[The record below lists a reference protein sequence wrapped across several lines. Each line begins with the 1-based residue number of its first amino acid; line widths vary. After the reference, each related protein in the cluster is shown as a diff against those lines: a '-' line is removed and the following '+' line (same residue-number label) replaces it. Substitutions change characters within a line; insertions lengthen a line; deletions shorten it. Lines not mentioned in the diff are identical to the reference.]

1 VRIPFCDDEWIEVGA
16 TSSIEEGDEMV
27 HFVGLDVSVKETSV
41 CVVDDAG
48 KVILEQKVPTEP
60 ADIIA
65 LLTSL
70 GVSYGR
76 IGIEAGPLSQ
86 WLVNA
91 LTAAELPVICVETRH
106 MKALL
111 TAQQINKTD
120 RNDARG
126 IAQMMRV
133 GLFKPV
139 HVKTLAAQEQRMLLT
154 SRKLLQRKLLDLECD
169 LRGTLRNFG
178 LKVGVVG
185 SSRYEARVRELVEGF
200 PRLAVIAEP
209 LLKVRRVMRQQLAVL
224 HKMLL
229 DAVRDDP
236 VCRRLMT
243 APGVGAV
250 VALTYRAT
258 VDQPQRFV
266 HSRAVGAHVGLTPK
280 RYQSGEIDYDGGVSK
295 CGDAL
300 LRTMLYEA
308 AQVLLTHGSK
318 WSWLKAW
325 GVRVAQRRG
334 MRRAI
339 VAVARRLAV
348 VLHRMWVD
356 GSEFRWGKDS
366 AADCPALPLLTTFSN
381 SLSFGLGIEHPQSPS
396 NGRSRSR
403 SRSRAWRVSSCI
415 IPENSVDGRE
425 CRRVRGKRWASWTA
439 R

>member
-1 VRIPFCDDEWIEVGA
+1 MA
-16 TSSIEEGDEMV
+16 

-41 CVVDDAG
+41 CVVDDVG

-70 GVSYGR
+70 GETYGR

-91 LTAAELPVICVETRH
+91 LTAADLPVICVETRH
-106 MKALL
+106 MEALL

-154 SRKLLQRKLLDLECD
+154 SRKLLQRKLLDVECD

-178 LKVGVVG
+178 LKVGVVSG
-185 SSRYEARVRELVEGF
+185 GRYEARVRELVEDF
-200 PRLAVIAEP
+200 PRLAAIAEP
-209 LLKVRRVMRQQLAVL
+209 LLSVRRVMRQQLTVL

-229 DAVRDDP
+229 DTVRGDP

-258 VDQPQRFV
+258 VDQPQRFL

-308 AQVLLTHGSK
+308 AHSMLTQSRK

-325 GVRVAQRRG
+325 DASGSAARDTSSHRRG
-334 MRRAI
+334 RQAPGRGSAPDVGRWQRVPLEEGQHRRSYGCLN
-339 VAVARRLAV
+339 RR
-348 VLHRMWVD
+348 
-356 GSEFRWGKDS
+356 
-366 AADCPALPLLTTFSN
+366 
-381 SLSFGLGIEHPQSPS
+381 
-396 NGRSRSR
+396 
-403 SRSRAWRVSSCI
+403 WRT
-415 IPENSVDGRE
+415 PENRRQGNNAFCSGRKMSSRG
-425 CRRVRGKRWASWTA
+425 RRVE
-439 R
+439 